1 MKAKY
6 LIIMTNG
13 RLFLSNKILDKQQA
27 GVYTVFKTVRLE
39 DMRVIKAGHLEM
51 EGIPIWDD
59 YIKIFPPK

>member
-6 LIIMTNG
+6 LIIMANG
-13 RLFLSNKILDKQQA
+13 RLFLSNKMLGKRQA

-39 DMRVIKAGHLEM
+39 DMRVIKAGQSEM
-51 EGIPIWDD
+51 EGIPVWDD